1 MRELKL
7 NHIYHHFK
15 GNNYIVVD
23 VVKSADDPDKKLV
36 IYQALYGDGEKWAR
50 ELTEFLSEVDHE
62 KYPDVKQKYRFEE
75 ITLS

>member
-7 NHIYHHFK
+7 NHTYHHFK

-23 VVKSADDPDKKLV
+23 VVKSADDPDRKFV
-36 IYQALYGDGEKWAR
+36 IYQSLYGDGEKWAR